1 VAIEEENVSAV
12 YGTWCREVALPIN
25 RKGYLFVKADQGAGP
40 AVALTVGC
48 REEASHSPAILRQG
62 S

>member
-1 VAIEEENVSAV
+1 
-12 YGTWCREVALPIN
+12 VALPIN

-48 REEASHSPAILRQG
+48 REEGYHSAAILRQG